1 MKTLSPLS
9 LSSCKIEILE
19 ENKQEIIHEDVHE
32 DEDDNSDDSDD
43 EEDLDAVFG
52 HKNAIR
58 QKASAGSSTNHTKNK
73 PSVGELKVNVEGPIR
88 LTGNIAHQRAPHSAT
103 QPTLK
108 GVGFGPKPVP
118 QTNFAPLNHL
128 YPQGYAPLQPQYNQ
142 GHPGGVPSNPISSIN
157 HQLYQQNQL
166 FQYHM
171 HPMYAAQPQSA
182 GLSRKPPGFEFMQPK
197 PVPFVPAEP
206 VYKPQYPEYSN
217 YVQPQT
223 PYFSK
228 QSTWGEF
235 APNHEYD
242 IAHYKKQPQS
252 ATMLPSGPISLE
264 SKAKT
269 VAKQPQADTQES
281 AIFEQIKQCE
291 SITGFEERM
300 EFLKGKLCGMLFT
313 QTGSRFVQKQL
324 GDEGTEVE
332 YSQDMREQ
340 QQKKRELSRQFTSF
354 ILEEIGDKVNELMI
368 DRYGNYF
375 FQELIRRCDSE
386 QRLKILQSI
395 KEDFIQICTD
405 KKGTHTVQRLI
416 DMVDT
421 QEEEKA
427 LLDCVQGQVVKLC
440 MDAQGTHV
448 MQKYV
453 KVRV

>member
-1 MKTLSPLS
+1 MKTLSPSNLD
-9 LSSCKIEILE
+9 SCKIKTLG

-32 DEDDNSDDSDD
+32 GEDDSDD

-58 QKASAGSSTNHTKNK
+58 QKASTGSSTNHTKK
-73 PSVGELKVNVEGPIR
+73 ASVGELKVNVEGPVR

-118 QTNFAPLNHL
+118 QTTYAPFNHP
-128 YPQGYAPLQPQYNQ
+128 YPQTYAPLQPQYN
-142 GHPGGVPSNPISSIN
+142 HPAALPSNPISTIN

-197 PVPFVPAEP
+197 AVPFIPAEP
-206 VYKPQYPEYSN
+206 VYKPQYPEYAT
-217 YVQPQT
+217 YVHPQT
-223 PYFSK
+223 PYFNK
-228 QSTWGEF
+228 QSM
-235 APNHEYD
+235 PPSYD
-242 IAHYKKQPQS
+242 YDLSHYKKQPQS
-252 ATMLPSGPISLE
+252 ATVLPSGPNALE
-264 SKAKT
+264 SKAKA
-269 VAKQPQADTQES
+269 VAKQSPTDTQES
-281 AIFEQIKQCE
+281 VIFEQIKQWE
-291 SITGFEERM
+291 TLTGFDERM
-300 EFLKGKLCGMLFT
+300 EFLKGKLWDMLFT
-313 QTGSRFVQKQL
+313 QTGSRFIQKQL
-324 GDEGTEVE
+324 GDEGTEAE
-332 YSQDMREQ
+332 YGHDMREQ
-340 QQKKRELSRQFTSF
+340 QQKKREMSRLFTSF

-386 QRLKILQSI
+386 QRLRILQSI
-395 KEDFIQICTD
+395 KDDFIQICTD

-427 LLDCVQGQVVKLC
+427 LLECVQGQVVKLC

-453 KVRV
+453 KVRT